1 MIYNYYITLELTG
14 QDKIILNGV
23 MKNDGLFNIMESL
36 EIILGKK
43 RLKADTE
50 NKKQVNLKNDGDRTL
65 LLEKK

>member
-50 NKKQVNLKNDGDRTL
+50 NKKQVNLKNDVDRTL